1 MYPCHTALTQ
11 YINNLLKISS
21 YMLDKNCFIK
31 LNMLHAECSQN
42 CLFTFDLRI
51 NKAVQK
57 AKKCYSIM
65 INILHVLN

>member
-11 YINNLLKISS
+11 YINNLIKIS

-51 NKAVQK
+51 NNRLFRKPKNVIQ
-57 AKKCYSIM
+57 
-65 INILHVLN
+65 L